1 MTAGVKCKLL
11 NHSKEIKGALER
23 FLDGDFGTSSDEF
36 RPDYDL
42 IKDFGRYELTFGTLW
57 IISYNIF
64 TNREFITL
72 LLPSEFEG
80 PKYLN
85 SHGN

>member
-11 NHSKEIKGALER
+11 NHSKEIKSALER
-23 FLDGDFGTSSDEF
+23 FLDGDFGTSSQEC

-42 IKDFGRYELTFGTLW
+42 IKDFGVYCLTFGTHW

-72 LLPSEFEG
+72 LLPSEFDG
-80 PKYLN
+80 DN
-85 SHGN
+85 T